1 MKKYLSMAALA
12 LIAAGCSSNDENIP
26 EPEVVNNAEL
36 IVINQR
42 VQGIETKSVIA
53 EKSSV
58 SATVVMCD
66 VANGG
71 ASSADWSN
79 FVARTKNDPK
89 GEGGAFANDNER
101 ATVSTAS
108 FTAVASATGGKIS
121 FNPPLYYSTTATTT
135 SYLAAVAPTGTISEK
150 TVQITTQDG
159 QQDVMYAEAVSVG
172 STNSKIENAVLDF
185 KHKTSQLNFNIKL
198 EKAAN
203 NGKWT
208 DKQVTVK
215 SINIQQVGLPTAVDF
230 TTGAVTWSAAADLLV
245 PGINEVVVTADGINV
260 GQPVM
265 IQTGQKITIN
275 VKINV
280 SEEGVKEYNNVV
292 VFEAGESG
300 AATNTQLTT
309 EEGKSHLVTL
319 TLKEPTS
326 VTDATEIA
334 ANAKVTP
341 WAVGKAGAGT
351 LE

>member
-53 EKSSV
+53 ENSSV

-66 VANGG
+66 VANSGDAAKKWESFVSRAANTPTKDGG
-71 ASSADWSN
+71 
-79 FVARTKNDPK
+79 FND
-89 GEGGAFANDNER
+89 DTER

-121 FNPPLYYSTTATTT
+121 FNPYLYYSTTATTT
-135 SYLAAVAPTGTISEK
+135 SYLTAVAPTGTISEK
-150 TVQITTQDG
+150 TVQITPQDG
-159 QQDVMYAEAVSVG
+159 LQDVMYAEAVSVG
-172 STNSKIENAVLDF
+172 SSGSKDENAVLDF
-185 KHKTSQLNFNIKL
+185 QHKTSQLNFNIKL
-198 EKAAN
+198 EKADE

-208 DKQVTVK
+208 GKQVTVQ
-215 SINIQQVGLPTAVDF
+215 SIKIQQVGLPTAVDF

-245 PGINEVVVTADGINV
+245 PGINETAITAEGINV

-265 IQTGQKITIN
+265 IQTGQKIKID

-280 SEEGVKEYNNVV
+280 PEEGVKEYNNVD
-292 VFEAGESG
+292 VFEANESG
-300 AATNTQLTT
+300 AATNTLLTT
-309 EEGKSHLVTL
+309 EEGKSHVVTL
-319 TLKEPTS
+319 TLKEPT
-326 VTDATEIA
+326 TITGATEIA

>member
-53 EKSSV
+53 ENSSV

-66 VANGG
+66 VASGG

-121 FNPPLYYSTTATTT
+121 FNPSLYYSTTATTT

-172 STNSKIENAVLDF
+172 TSGTPAEDAVLDF
-185 KHKTSQLNFNIKL
+185 QHKTSQLNFKIKL
-198 EKAAN
+198 EKAKD
-203 NGKWT
+203 NGKWEGKT
-208 DKQVTVK
+208 VTVN

-230 TTGAVTWSAAADLLV
+230 STGEVTWSAAADLLV
-245 PGINEVVVTADGINV
+245 PGINTVAITADGIKA

-265 IQTGQKITIN
+265 IQTGQKITID

-280 SEEGVKEYNNVV
+280 PEEGVKEYNNVV
-292 VFEAGESG
+292 VFEAGENG
-300 AATNTQLTT
+300 AATSTLLTT

-319 TLKEPTS
+319 TLKEPT
-326 VTDATEIA
+326 TITGATEIA

-341 WAVGKAGAGT
+341 WAEGKAGAGT

>member
-53 EKSSV
+53 ENSSV

-66 VANGG
+66 VASGG
-71 ASSADWSN
+71 EAAKKWES
-79 FVARTKNDPK
+79 FVARAANTPTKDGGFND
-89 GEGGAFANDNER
+89 DTER

-121 FNPPLYYSTTATTT
+121 FNPSLYYSTTATTT

-172 STNSKIENAVLDF
+172 TTNSKIENAVLDF

-198 EKAAN
+198 EKAAS

-208 DKQVTVK
+208 DKQVTVQ

-230 TTGAVTWSAAADLLV
+230 TTGAVTWSAAADLFV

-265 IQTGQKITIN
+265 IQTGQKITID

-280 SEEGVKEYNNVV
+280 PEEGVKEYNNVV
-292 VFEAGESG
+292 VFEAGENG
-300 AATNTQLTT
+300 AATSTLLTT

-319 TLKEPTS
+319 TLKEPT
-326 VTDATEIA
+326 TITGATEIA

>member
-53 EKSSV
+53 ENSSV

-66 VANGG
+66 VAQGG
-71 ASSADWSN
+71 GSSADWSS
-79 FVARTKNDPK
+79 FVAHAKNEPTGSD
-89 GEGGAFANDNER
+89 GGFANDTER

-121 FNPPLYYSTTATTT
+121 FNQSLYYSTTATTT

-150 TVQITTQDG
+150 TVQFTSQDG

-172 STNSKIENAVLDF
+172 STNSKEENVVLDF
-185 KHKTSQLNFNIKL
+185 QHKTSQLNFNIKL
-198 EKAAN
+198 EKAAS

-208 DKQVTVK
+208 NKQVTVQ
-215 SINIQQVGLPTAVDF
+215 SIKIQNVGLPTSVDF
-230 TTGAVTWSAAADLLV
+230 TTGAVTWSTAADLLV
-245 PGINEVVVTADGINV
+245 PGINETAITADGINV

-265 IQTGQKITIN
+265 IQTGQRIKID

-280 SEEGVKEYNNVV
+280 PEEGVKEYNNVD
-292 VFEAGESG
+292 VFEANDSG
-300 AATNTQLTT
+300 AATQTLLTT

-319 TLKEPTS
+319 TLKEPT
-326 VTDATEIA
+326 TITGATEIA

>member
-42 VQGIETKSVIA
+42 VQGIETKSVIT

-66 VANGG
+66 VASGG
-71 ASSADWSN
+71 NAEKKWDS
-79 FVARTKNDPK
+79 FVARAANTPSSD
-89 GEGGAFANDNER
+89 GAFANDTER

-121 FNPPLYYSTTATTT
+121 FNPSLYYSTTATTT

-150 TVQITTQDG
+150 TVQITPQDG

-172 STNSKIENAVLDF
+172 SSGSKDENAVLDF

-198 EKAAN
+198 EKADE

-208 DKQVTVK
+208 GKQVTVQ
-215 SINIQQVGLPTAVDF
+215 SIKIQQVGLPTAVDF

-245 PGINEVVVTADGINV
+245 PGINEAVITAEGINV

-265 IQTGQKITIN
+265 IQTGQKIKID

-280 SEEGVKEYNNVV
+280 PEEGVKEYNNVD
-292 VFEAGESG
+292 VFEVG
-300 AATNTQLTT
+300 AATSTLLTT

-319 TLKEPTS
+319 TLKEPT
-326 VTDATEIA
+326 TITGATEIA